1 MKFLIWTLSILITSI
16 VAVIIKSAGITLGA
30 IPTMILYAPLFFI
43 TPKLCKKWDEHKS
56 NKEKNDGYS
65 SSVFHNGHTTKN
77 STPENHLQAI
87 TITNIDDLPNYYGK
101 FVKLQIKG
109 LENCDTFKLRI
120 PRLAGALSEE
130 AKRDILAKPLS
141 KLLYQCEIDIR
152 INVEPITLITASSYE
167 DTHTIYG
174 ILRRKGNGNVEYT
187 LTNAFIASPGNYS
200 QRIAQALKSQ
210 SEFEYSVL
218 EDGTISIIN
227 FMSES
232 VEELVIPEE
241 IGGRPV
247 TAISHGAFDGNQTI
261 RTLKIPN
268 SVKNIEYSFSQCN
281 NLESVDLGDGVESVY
296 AFDVCQKLRKVYIGK
311 SVVDIKYSFHNC
323 HALTSLEISPDNA
336 HLCVIDGVLFSKD
349 RTTLVLCPCGKKGKY
364 IVPSGTKVIGCSA
377 FENTDLEEIVIA
389 NTVEI
394 LDVCAFDWAA
404 NVKRLTIPSSVVEI
418 NYDAV
423 SKAIKEIIVERG
435 SYAHQYFEDF
445 DDGEYNITVVNK
457 LLGTPSTVLGD
468 SYETFKIFCHHCGT
482 QLPLDSDSCF
492 KCGAKLEEKSYNHT
506 SSPYDRA

>member
-1 MKFLIWTLSILITSI
+1 
-16 VAVIIKSAGITLGA
+16 
-30 IPTMILYAPLFFI
+30 
-43 TPKLCKKWDEHKS
+43 
-56 NKEKNDGYS
+56 
-65 SSVFHNGHTTKN
+65 
-77 STPENHLQAI
+77 
-87 TITNIDDLPNYYGK
+87 
-101 FVKLQIKG
+101 
-109 LENCDTFKLRI
+109 
-120 PRLAGALSEE
+120 
-130 AKRDILAKPLS
+130 
-141 KLLYQCEIDIR
+141 
-152 INVEPITLITASSYE
+152 
-167 DTHTIYG
+167 
-174 ILRRKGNGNVEYT
+174 
-187 LTNAFIASPGNYS
+187 
-200 QRIAQALKSQ
+200 
-210 SEFEYSVL
+210 
-218 EDGTISIIN
+218 
-227 FMSES
+227 MSES

-404 NVKRLTIPSSVVEI
+404 NVKKLTIPSSVVEI

-423 SKAIKEIIVERG
+423 SKAIKEIVVEQG
-435 SYAHQYFEDF
+435 SYAQQYFEDF
-445 DDGEYNITVVNK
+445 DEGTYN
-457 LLGTPSTVLGD
+457 LTVLGKPRGGVT
-468 SYETFKIFCHHCGT
+468 SAVATSGEIFKIFCEQCGT
-482 QLPLDSDSCF
+482 QLSLDSDTCY
-492 KCGAKLEEKSYNHT
+492 KCGASLERKSYKYGRD
-506 SSPYDRA
+506 S